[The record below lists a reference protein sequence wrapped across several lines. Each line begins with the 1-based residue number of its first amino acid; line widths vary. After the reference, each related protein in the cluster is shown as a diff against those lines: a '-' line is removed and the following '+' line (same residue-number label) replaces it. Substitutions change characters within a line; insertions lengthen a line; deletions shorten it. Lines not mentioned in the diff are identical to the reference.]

1 MSTPENVFKGDATQ
15 LAGIDIDSPL
25 SKAKTPTCE
34 YYSEAYGQV
43 AKEAEEKAETQ
54 KAAVFRFLQVIVGF
68 HPSFD
73 TPSQPFV
80 PWWQMEGKRS
90 LIPSDLSAADIEVV
104 RALAKQTTDAALRA
118 RLHDVLWELK
128 NDHVAGAE
136 AAGCYAAAAEKLNVA
151 GDWTFAVTS
160 FKRALYLASR
170 FGRNKPLFEDTAKT
184 LVAAAKRAATSA
196 DAFHCCQL
204 MRLMLPAGVGEPSEF
219 AAIASSVANAAN
231 VSGDTRKAKAYWEVE
246 AEWQRRSKDSPAEQK
261 AWLAAAE
268 AGVTEAENRAQG
280 KGASFMAAASL
291 MGRAIEELR
300 QAGAAKERIVELR
313 QRMNDWQERSLAEFQ
328 TFSTGT
334 DISALVL
341 GAREHVKGSDFPAAA
356 LKLAFGQDLSDPKEI
371 RDEVVQN
378 AKQSPLMYLMGAA
391 IVDQQGRTTARKESL
406 FSLKGGVLEEA
417 LEAESVSH
425 ASHFH
430 WPLRVQGFIEP
441 ARMQILNDHKPTF
454 QDLLFIIRNNPFI
467 PPGHEGIFLR
477 GLHAGFHS
485 DFLVATHL
493 LTPQI
498 ENSLRYVLESHSV
511 DVSNL
516 MSDGTQPVKILGAIF
531 GMPETKQIFGDPLC
545 FELRGCLIEKT
556 GFDFRNQVT
565 HGFVHEGECY
575 STAGV
580 TVWWLVLRIC
590 LTPIFQTI
598 AQRQKAG
605 APAGNPSERAKPS
618 SEQPPETA
626 ASAVGQVTKQKI

>member
-1 MSTPENVFKGDATQ
+1 MNTPENVFKGDATQ

-25 SKAKTPTCE
+25 SKVKTPTCE

-43 AKEAEEKAETQ
+43 AKEAEEKTETQ
-54 KAAVFRFLQVIVGF
+54 KAAVYRFLQVIVGF

-90 LIPSDLSAADIEVV
+90 LIPSDLTAADIEVV
-104 RALAKQTTDAALRA
+104 RALAKQTADAALRA

-136 AAGCYAAAAEKLNVA
+136 ATGCYAAAAEKLDVA

-196 DAFHCCQL
+196 DTFHCCQL
-204 MRLMLPAGVGEPSEF
+204 MRLMLPAGIGEPSEF
-219 AAIASSVANAAN
+219 AAIASSIANAAN
-231 VSGDTRKAKAYWEVE
+231 ATGDTRKAKAYWEVE
-246 AEWQRRSKDSPAEQK
+246 AEWQRRAKDAAAEQK

-291 MGRAIEELR
+291 LGKAIEELR
-300 QAGAAKERIVELR
+300 QAGAAKERIADLR
-313 QRMNDWQERSLAEFQ
+313 RRMNEWQERSLAEFQ
-328 TFSTGT
+328 TFSTGM
-334 DISALVL
+334 DISQLVI
-341 GAREHVKGSDFPAAA
+341 GARDHVKGSDFPTAA
-356 LKLAFGQDLSDPKEI
+356 LKLAFGQELSDPKSLK
-371 RDEVVQN
+371 DEVVKA
-378 AKQSPLMYLMGAA
+378 AKEAPLTYLMGAA
-391 IVDQQGRTTARKESL
+391 IVDSQGRTTAKKESL
-406 FSLKGGVLEEA
+406 FNLKGDAAEQA
-417 LEAESVSH
+417 LEAETFSH
-425 ASHFH
+425 ATRFH
-430 WPLRVQGFIEP
+430 WPLRVDGFIEP
-441 ARMQILNDHKPTF
+441 ARAQILNDHKPTF
-454 QDLLFIIRNNPFI
+454 QDLFFIVRNNPFI

-477 GLHAGFHS
+477 GLHSGFHG
-485 DFLVATHL
+485 DFAVATHL

-498 ENSLRYVLESHSV
+498 ENSLRYVLESHGV

-516 MSDGTQPVKILGAIF
+516 MSDGTQPVKVLGAIF
-531 GMPETKQIFGDPLC
+531 GMAETKQIFGEPLC

-556 GFDFRNQVT
+556 GFDFRNRVA

-590 LTPIFQTI
+590 LIPIFQTI
-598 AQRQKAG
+598 A
-605 APAGNPSERAKPS
+605 E
-618 SEQPPETA
+618 
-626 ASAVGQVTKQKI
+626 KQKPAKESDAATK